1 VLGEAAEAEQL
12 LAALENL
19 CLIPCKEYDD
29 LKRTIA
35 AYNQVSEFSMS
46 ALRHWTKPL
55 ARYGAAAGGSAS
67 KETKMI
73 CGSGPKVQHDDIGTA
88 KDSNARSAQSEMR

>member
-1 VLGEAAEAEQL
+1 MLGEAAEAEQL

-35 AYNQVSEFSMS
+35 AYNKVSEFSMS
-46 ALRHWTKPL
+46 ALRH
-55 ARYGAAAGGSAS
+55 
-67 KETKMI
+67 
-73 CGSGPKVQHDDIGTA
+73 
-88 KDSNARSAQSEMR
+88 